1 MKTIRQNSNSQCFQG
16 VFCALKV
23 GDLFLVHPQMSLK
36 FVFISCG
43 VVTAGIGTR
52 QQQAAVLLDLVAL

>member
-1 MKTIRQNSNSQCFQG
+1 MLQG
-16 VFCALKV
+16 VFSTLKV
-23 GDLFLVHPQMSLK
+23 GHLFLVHPQMSLK

-52 QQQAAVLLDLVAL
+52 QQQAAVLLDLVPL